1 MTNPANANQARANAF
16 RDYNNILTN
25 NALDLTADAN
35 AKRDYLQDIHK
46 EIAIRRITMYLA
58 AHAGREAVNAADLPI
73 RTAGDRHANALA
85 RNDDNDYRNYAAFIR
100 NAGYDE
106 QGVNDFVVE
115 ITGKINTARQG
126 VEKVNN

>member
-1 MTNPANANQARANAF
+1 M
-16 RDYNNILTN
+16 
-25 NALDLTADAN
+25 DLTADAN

-58 AHAGREAVNAADLPI
+58 AHAGREEVDRNDLPN
-73 RTAGDRHANALA
+73 RTAGDRHGNALA
-85 RNDDNDYRNYAAFIR
+85 RNDDDDYREYAAFIR
-100 NAGYDE
+100 NSGYNE